1 MRRAKTSKA
10 RRRPDALS
18 RVRRDALSALKA
30 WQQELEN
37 QLALVQSQMDALSG
51 PAPAAPGPTRR
62 RRKPRKAAAK
72 RAARKAARKTV
83 RKKTARKA
91 KRKVARK
98 KAARKVARRKTA
110 RKRAGK
116 GTKRPRGKVTLA
128 QAIVK
133 LLKDKGRP
141 MRPVEIANLIRA
153 EKRYKSK
160 SKNLYNAVMT
170 NLVRSKNL
178 KKNRAGLYTV
188 A

>member
-1 MRRAKTSKA
+1 LKGEDKMRRAKA
-10 RRRPDALS
+10 PAGRRRPDALS
-18 RVRRDALSALKA
+18 RVRRDALSALRA
-30 WQQELEN
+30 WQQELEK
-37 QLALVQSQMDALSG
+37 QLALVKAQMGALSG
-51 PAPAAPGPTRR
+51 PAPAAPGPPRR

-72 RAARKAARKTV
+72 
-83 RKKTARKA
+83 
-91 KRKVARK
+91 
-98 KAARKVARRKTA
+98 KAARKVARKPRRKVA
-110 RKRAGK
+110 RKKKARKVARRRAPRKAAAK
-116 GTKRPRGKVTLA
+116 GRRGARRKVTLA
-128 QAIVK
+128 QAIAK

-141 MRPVEIANLIRA
+141 MRPVEIANLIRD